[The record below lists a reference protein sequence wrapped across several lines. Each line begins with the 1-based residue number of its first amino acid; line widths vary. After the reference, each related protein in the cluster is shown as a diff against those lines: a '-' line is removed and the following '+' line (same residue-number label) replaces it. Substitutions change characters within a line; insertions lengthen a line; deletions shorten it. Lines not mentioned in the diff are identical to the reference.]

1 MDGSLQAGPNHLSA
15 ERDAFIAPHLQK
27 DLERFGTSWG
37 EVCGGVW
44 HYLIISVR
52 PLVDLADLLSISLK
66 SLGVGGCGVGNR
78 QTSSMGLQSL
88 MQLTWPNCH

>member
-37 EVCGGVW
+37 EVCMGVW
-44 HYLIISVR
+44 HYLIINVR

-66 SLGVGGCGVGNR
+66 CLGVGGVWGGVGNR
-78 QTSSMGLQSL
+78 QAYLMGSQS
-88 MQLTWPNCH
+88 WCG